1 VLSSGGDIPALHK
14 TRILGLKEKSEATE
28 YSESQSNRESALTL
42 GYTRVIL
49 FLMKTAVSLPDSLFK
64 AAEKTAE
71 KLGIPRS
78 QLFAKALEEFIYNH
92 EESEITDKLNEIY
105 SKVNTDEDAYHTASV
120 SALRAL
126 TKDDT
131 W

>member
-1 VLSSGGDIPALHK
+1 VLSSGRDIPALYK
-14 TRILGLKEKSEATE
+14 TRILGLKEKSGATE

-120 SALRAL
+120 NALRAL

>member
-1 VLSSGGDIPALHK
+1 M
-14 TRILGLKEKSEATE
+14 KEKSGATE

-105 SKVNTDEDAYHTASV
+105 SKVNTDEDAYHTASLN
-120 SALRAL
+120 ALRAL